1 MTPAERLKI
10 VHFLFA
16 AAWADGQLGP
26 EEGDILATLLST
38 VELTEAELE
47 GVQSWFS
54 SEPPAPD
61 WSSLNNDPVTRE
73 AVLRQ
78 AMVLTGS
85 DLSYSV
91 DEVEF
96 LERLARLAG
105 IENDRFQA
113 IWREVEALLVQG
125 RD

>member
-16 AAWADGQLGP
+16 AAWADGQLGQ
-26 EEGDILATLLST
+26 EEGDILATLLSS

-47 GVQSWFS
+47 GVQAWFKA
-54 SEPPAPD
+54 EPPAPD
-61 WSSLNNDPVTRE
+61 WSSLNNDPTTRE

-78 AMVLTGS
+78 AMVLTGA

-91 DEVEF
+91 DEVNF

-113 IWREVEALLVQG
+113 IWREVETLLVQG